1 MTAIDIKVE
10 TLIEKIVD
18 TITERGDFG
27 AVDYAIIDKAVR
39 SVVTAEEIKKITKE
53 C

>member
-1 MTAIDIKVE
+1 MTVIDIKVE

-18 TITERGDFG
+18 TVTEKGDFG
-27 AVDYAIIDKAVR
+27 AVDYAIIDKAIR
-39 SVVTAEEIKKITKE
+39 SVVTAEEIKKIAKE

>member
-1 MTAIDIKVE
+1 MTAIEIKVE

-18 TITERGDFG
+18 TITEKGDFG
-27 AVDYAIIDKAVR
+27 AFDYVIIDKAVR
-39 SVVTAEEIKKITKE
+39 SIVTAEEIKKIAKE